1 MKNALSSL
9 GHEAQILSDPKKLSS
24 FDLAIFPGVGSFT
37 NVKDNADKN
46 GFTESILKFVKSG
59 KSLLGICLGM
69 QILFEKGYEGLEENL
84 KNSENNSTDSTDS
97 RTEEF
102 TQGFGLLK
110 GKVTI
115 LPREKVGRVPH
126 IGWNLLK
133 IQDTN
138 MSSSLFTKSLDIQ
151 KLYVYFVHSFYCEP
165 EEKKDVIAHATLG
178 DNFSVPAIVQR
189 DNVAGMQFHPE
200 RSGEIGL
207 KLLDNFVTN
216 FNN

>member
-1 MKNALSSL
+1 MKNALASL

-69 QILFEKGYEGLEENL
+69 QILFEKGYEGLEEN
-84 KNSENNSTDSTDS
+84 ST
-97 RTEEF
+97 TEEF
-102 TQGFGLLK
+102 TQGLGLLK

-138 MSSSLFTKSLDIQ
+138 MSSSLFTKDLDIQ

-165 EEKKDVIAHATLG
+165 EEKKDVIAHVTLG